1 MGLCE
6 KISWSTTVEDIAP
19 EPFSQHKR
27 EQTEQWGFLEIRLP
41 YLHLCLYIIYVLYVP
56 VTETY

>member
-19 EPFSQHKR
+19 EPFSQHKKKR
-27 EQTEQWGFLEIRLP
+27 TDRTVGILGDPAPL
-41 YLHLCLYIIYVLYVP
+41 LASIIYVP

>member
-19 EPFSQHKR
+19 EPFSQHKKR

-41 YLHLCLYIIYVLYVP
+41 YLHL
-56 VTETY
+56 